1 MELLDKCLALLKEKG
16 ADEGEVSLTHVQNE
30 EMELKN
36 GNIDLLR
43 SRDEYYLNLN
53 AIIEKK
59 RASIQI
65 NKIDEEA
72 IAEAVSELIHNAE
85 NSQIDEANGVSDQVQ
100 ERDFNNCKD
109 NYDPEL
115 MYKRLENFNKE
126 VTAAYPDLVL
136 EGAVLEYQKRYNY
149 YRNSKGVNLSSNHD
163 NYFFSTSFFG
173 RRNRETS
180 SINYTGIALENLDEE
195 LYELASLP
203 YLLRESV
210 EHLDARIIDNKKFT
224 GDLIITPDCLR
235 SILYSLLSHL
245 GNDML
250 IAGTSYFKDSLD
262 KKVLDGKFT
271 LKTEPVSDLLAI
283 KDYYSGDGVVNR
295 NDYIFAEGVLKNYL
309 LDFYGSRKTGLQRG
323 PSLGSNLVVEAG
335 DKSIAEM
342 VESVE
347 RGIILARF
355 SGGQPA
361 SNGDFSGVAKNSYYV
376 EDGEIKYPIKE
387 TMISGNLFSLF
398 QNIMG
403 ISKDRINFG
412 YSLMPFLHAKEI
424 VVSSR

>member
-1 MELLDKCLALLKEKG
+1 M
-16 ADEGEVSLTHVQNE
+16 
-30 EMELKN
+30 
-36 GNIDLLR
+36 
-43 SRDEYYLNLN
+43 
-53 AIIEKK
+53 
-59 RASIQI
+59 
-65 NKIDEEA
+65 
-72 IAEAVSELIHNAE
+72 
-85 NSQIDEANGVSDQVQ
+85 
-100 ERDFNNCKD
+100 
-109 NYDPEL
+109 
-115 MYKRLENFNKE
+115 
-126 VTAAYPDLVL
+126 
-136 EGAVLEYQKRYNY
+136 
-149 YRNSKGVNLSSNHD
+149 
-163 NYFFSTSFFG
+163 
-173 RRNRETS
+173 
-180 SINYTGIALENLDEE
+180 NYTGIALENLDEE